1 MVASVM
7 RSAFLKR
14 CGVKRARTG
23 GFMSLAEY
31 PGFASFSPD
40 LQALLLQAEAGD
52 HAQRPELLERVAE
65 ALGVLIGLDLLQFV
79 FIPPERPDGAKTGA
93 IDLIAPP
100 ENDTSIAWFSVDE
113 AGHDE
118 FRDAVTLLGDLTE
131 LLNPPIVLDVD
142 SGVSDEL

>member
-1 MVASVM
+1 
-7 RSAFLKR
+7 
-14 CGVKRARTG
+14 
-23 GFMSLAEY
+23 MSLAEY

-52 HAQRPELLERVAE
+52 HTQRPALLERVAD

-79 FIPPERPDGAKTGA
+79 FIPPERRDRPETGA
-93 IDLIAPP
+93 IDLIVPR
-100 ENDTSIAWFSVDE
+100 EDDTSIAWFSVDE

-118 FRDAVTLLGDLTE
+118 FRDAVTLLGDLTD

-142 SGVSDEL
+142 SGASDEL